1 MSIGFSRQ
9 EDWSWLPF
17 PIPWYIP
24 NLGIATT
31 PPGKSLYFYIKLSD
45 CFFFIYPYF
54 ISGYFASYFYVFLR
68 NIIFS
73 SVSWW
78 SFNPL
83 ILNSFLY
90 SLHFYFTFI
99 FYGVNYYPN
108 CRYYWLSFLVLVLD
122 VCFVISKLFY
132 NSFQAY
138 EK

>member
-24 NLGIATT
+24 RSGIYHATT

-45 CFFFIYPYF
+45 CFSFIYPYF

-90 SLHFYFTFI
+90 SFI
-99 FYGVNYYPN
+99 VYIFISHSYSVELITTPIVDTIG
-108 CRYYWLSFLVLVLD
+108 CLS
-122 VCFVISKLFY
+122 
-132 NSFQAY
+132 
-138 EK
+138 